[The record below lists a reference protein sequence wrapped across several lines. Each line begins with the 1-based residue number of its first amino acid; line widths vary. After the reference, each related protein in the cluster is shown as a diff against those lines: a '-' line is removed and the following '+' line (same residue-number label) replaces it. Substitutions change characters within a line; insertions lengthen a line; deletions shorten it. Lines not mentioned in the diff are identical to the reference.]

1 MSELTKC
8 VCGHEIAYHSENG
21 CNAYVRP
28 EIGGSGICCTRTA
41 DDIVRG
47 LLEAAE
53 QERDEALT
61 RYAER
66 EGRWGWALIREANA
80 IRDAE
85 AAEKK
90 LVALDRANGVLIEA
104 RDHAYQRVAE
114 LEAEVLALAD
124 EAQQRRAAYPKHPH
138 WEAWKAHEAD
148 LRTLVSDTTARCPD
162 CGPGYRHGDEGCRHT
177 PPATALDRV
186 RKEAVEAALALIEE
200 VLSRQEEWARASV
213 LDISGRVGEERR
225 TSGKATLMN
234 IEEVRTALAIARE
247 ATAR

>member
-114 LEAEVLALAD
+114 LEAAVLALAEKWD
-124 EAQQRRAAYPKHPH
+124 WKSTRFDPSMDTSEHRAIDRTYG
-138 WEAWKAHEAD
+138 KA
-148 LRTLVSDTTARCPD
+148 
-162 CGPGYRHGDEGCRHT
+162 
-177 PPATALDRV
+177 ATALRALVTDPTTLDRV
-186 RKEAVEAALALIEE
+186 RQEAVEAALALIEE
-200 VLSRQEEWARASV
+200 VLSRQEEWARAAV
-213 LDISGRVGEERR
+213 LNISGRVGEERR